1 MPKEKLKTGTIRQ
14 KILVPNSTPEQVYRA
29 LLSSKLHSKF
39 TGSPAKVSSRVGAKF
54 TAWNEYI
61 SGKNIELQDGKV
73 IVQEWQTTGWPEG
86 YGPSILKISLKKSGT
101 GTELDMVQTKV
112 PAADIVHYEPGWHES
127 YWEPL
132 KKYFSE
138 KSPSK

>member
-1 MPKEKLKTGTIRQ
+1 LSDKKLKTGVIRQ
-14 KILVPNSTPEQVYRA
+14 KILIPNSTPEQVYRA
-29 LLSSKLHSKF
+29 LLSSKEHSKF
-39 TGSPAKVSSRVGAKF
+39 TGSPAKVSARVGGKF

-61 SGKNIELQDGKV
+61 SGRNIELRDGKM

-86 YGPSILKISLKKSGT
+86 YGPSTLRISLKKSGM
-101 GTELDMVQTKV
+101 GTELTMVQTKV
-112 PAADIVHYEPGWHES
+112 PAADIVHYDPGWHKS

-138 KSPSK
+138 KSSSK